1 MTTSVG
7 DFDAFIDM
15 LRAACDDKPMNDQLE
30 RLLSMPDDKRQA
42 LVRKWVND
50 MVTVKAPQDLIEAV
64 ACLVDDKVAEKA
76 YEVIYACKR
85 QGRWRIF

>member
-7 DFDAFIDM
+7 DIDAFIDM

-30 RLLSMPDDKRQA
+30 KLLSMPDDKRQA
-42 LVRKWVND
+42 LIRKWVDD
-50 MVTVKAPQDLIEAV
+50 MVTAKAPHDLIEAV

-76 YEVIYACKR
+76 YEVIYNCKR
-85 QGRWRIF
+85 QGRWRMR